1 MSAKRD
7 RNKVRAIAKKYVRNG
22 FNLSQA
28 VKEQYPIREGVSLA
42 VQTHRIRYSQE
53 FIEEAKREIAKF
65 DKSLVSPDY
74 VILKLYELIE
84 DNTIKASD
92 KVNALGL
99 VAKILQMTKEQGNTN
114 NLAIFGDVLG
124 ELRAVSV
131 KSMPLA
137 VEKVVTNTP
146 ITDVS
151 SSNT

>member
-1 MSAKRD
+1 VSAKRD
-7 RNKVRAIAKKYVRNG
+7 INKVKQIAKKYVRNG
-22 FNLSQA
+22 LNLSQA

-74 VILKLYELIE
+74 VVLKLYELIE

-99 VAKILQMTKEQGNTN
+99 CSKILGMAKETGNTN

-124 ELRAVSV
+124 ELKAVSV
-131 KSMPLA
+131 KSMP
-137 VEKVVTNTP
+137 V
-146 ITDVS
+146 TDVKPVIDTP
-151 SSNT
+151 NTTPNTI